1 MNMFLMP
8 LIHIVAVAEGAG
20 GLFDFNATLPL
31 MAIQFILLT
40 VLLTFVFYKPV
51 RKVLEERE
59 TTISINL
66 ADAYY
71 NLLEADERYKLSDVE
86 IKTARRNAQLIIAK
100 SEQEAKDI
108 LASEINQA
116 REDAAKLI
124 QQRNKELEAKKLV
137 ALQKLGTEIDKLTQH
152 IKHLFDF

>member
-116 REDAAKLI
+116 REDAAI
-124 QQRNKELEAKKLV
+124 NPTKE
-137 ALQKLGTEIDKLTQH
+137 
-152 IKHLFDF
+152 